1 MIIRNPVTDNFSV
14 ITNGILT
21 DRRLSA
27 EAVGVLCYL
36 ASKPDHWKVR
46 AAEIESRFGLRTKKR
61 QRIMREL
68 DEAGYLHIKKGGPDG
83 GYDVTVFVSGSDY
96 AQKGQ
101 SLKGTVAL
109 GRTLVSTE
117 TAVNTE
123 TTNKTT
129 LSSLTREKSY
139 PQVRKGYERKLSV
152 VERAAAATARVD
164 AAD

>member
-14 ITNGILT
+14 ITNRILT

-68 DEAGYLHIKKGGPDG
+68 DAAGYLQIKKGGPDG

-109 GRTLVSTE
+109 GRTLVK
-117 TAVNTE
+117 TE
-123 TTNKTT
+123 TTVNTDNNT
-129 LSSLTREKSY
+129 LSSLSMREASKDAIKTK
-139 PQVRKGYERKLSV
+139 RKYERKLSV

-164 AAD
+164 ATD